1 MQLKTPLLLQSSRT
15 ALSGTIQI
23 RCYTMSNTGESSAMF
38 LPMINLNPSDPSCIC
53 TIMQFVS
60 YRDKQYDA
68 NLILTF
74 DQPLYRKA
82 GGSDLKRMFVIL
94 RRFHMQTSFLCSIGH
109 LMADS
114 GLQYLLEVVFAGNA
128 IRHMLTGKTISVAV
142 CGHMLIE
149 AELIIIL
156 VAKVYHIP
164 LSTNDT
170 DDPRTGH
177 IKY

>member
-1 MQLKTPLLLQSSRT
+1 MAAKYHCFRRKLPILKRVISSKSVRAIEHRAVEDTST
-15 ALSGTIQI
+15 ATIIQDRI
-23 RCYTMSNTGESSAMF
+23 VWHDTMLHHEQYTGESSAMF

-68 NLILTF
+68 TLSLTF

-82 GGSDLKRMFVIL
+82 GGSDLKRMFVTL

-114 GLQYLLEVVFAGNA
+114 GLQYILEVVFADND
-128 IRHMLTGKTISVAV
+128 IRHNYVDWQNYLRSSLWPHVDR
-142 CGHMLIE
+142 
-149 AELIIIL
+149 
-156 VAKVYHIP
+156 
-164 LSTNDT
+164 S
-170 DDPRTGH
+170 
-177 IKY
+177 